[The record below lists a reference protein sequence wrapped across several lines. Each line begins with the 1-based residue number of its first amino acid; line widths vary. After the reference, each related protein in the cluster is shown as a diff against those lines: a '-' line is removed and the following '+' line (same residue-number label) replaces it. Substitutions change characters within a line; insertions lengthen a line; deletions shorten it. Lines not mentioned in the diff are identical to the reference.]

1 MGIGIP
7 VKAQPDLRSF
17 KQVGDQ
23 VERIFADVG
32 RSASGSFSKEFSKA
46 ANEARSASN
55 KFINAYDSVADAQS
69 RAKATE
75 AQLQQTRQKS
85 EDLAKKLSK
94 AEERLAE
101 ARNGD
106 DTKAVSAAEKELERV
121 RDQSARTNT
130 QVIKTAES
138 LSRNKRD
145 EARQTREV
153 AAAYREYAQAQARA
167 AQTPLKAPSFASNNI
182 LSGAL
187 SQSSGVVGQ
196 FSMLGGGAGRAFV
209 SGAVAAIVAGG
220 LAAVGAKAADMVID
234 GFKSV
239 LDAGL
244 DFSNTVN
251 EFQGVTQ
258 SSAADTQRMAAAAR
272 ALGADTTMA
281 GVSAS
286 DAASAMTELAKAGF
300 SVDDAI
306 GAARGTMQLATAAN
320 IEGAQAAEI
329 QANAMNAFGLS
340 ADQASHVADV
350 LANAAVGSSADIPDL
365 ALALQQVGGVAKGFG
380 ENIEDTVAAL
390 GMLANAGIKG
400 SDAGTLLKTTL
411 QSITDQGSPAQDA
424 IKNLG
429 LSLYNFDTGQ
439 FVGFRELFRQLDEAK
454 ARMTPQAFQANS
466 NVLFGS
472 DAMRSAML
480 GNAQSFDT
488 MLAAIDKVGT
498 ASDMAKARMQG
509 WPGIVEGIKNS
520 VGELKLTLFDDLF
533 NTPTGQDVGRKLVGG
548 MSGFVEWVQAHKPEI
563 LQFFGDV
570 VNAAAVMAEGI
581 AMQVGFTAKA
591 FAVMLEQVGTGAKII
606 GDGLQ
611 KLSGPLQH
619 IPDVLLGPNALAL
632 KKFGQDGGAALSEFG
647 EASKRGADSLSGL
660 SGAASEFATGT
671 MPQLNNQ
678 LQGSLGEMA
687 LAESRNRLYSESFKQ
702 ISQAVELTPDGK
714 AIVVKE
720 NTPEV
725 MEKLRQLGFAVQQ
738 LPNGTMTVTVEYR
751 DPSGKV
757 VDPNQLGTSQR
768 QADDRNSRPHSW
780 NLTPPSTTPTTGTDN
795 TLPSSG
801 GGSEP
806 KPFFDES
813 LWKVA
818 APGGFVGRPVGP
830 VDSAKVFD
838 AQSAEMN
845 ARDNY
850 EQARLRVLEL
860 EAKGNASQSELVS
873 ARNQVQESER
883 SWQKAQR
890 ELIEAQKGIVDKASK
905 QTQTL
910 ADGLGDIGAALDND
924 LGISK
929 GLPGLADNLVRFI
942 ASLAAAPM
950 LGSLSAI
957 SKSAGDEGSGIIGI
971 AASTGAF
978 GPTFMPEANTTTTGA
993 PASPGL
999 VGMPNASIMPS
1010 MLKDTGSVPSG
1021 PQSRQAA
1028 ALVEQM
1034 FGSQLRGP
1042 IGGSRDNNTAKGTHD
1057 AGLSIDIP
1065 IGPDQMALGDQI
1077 RDFLQSNAAALGLE
1091 YTIWRDQGIYPGT
1104 GGKTSFTTPGHQNHT
1119 DAHFNGTG
1127 GTGGSIATGSDGA
1140 FAPTGVVSASGGA
1153 TPVFVVNMPSGGFTG
1168 IPAGPAGKPTAG
1180 AAGGTG
1186 PLAGGSIPGMLSADA
1201 GKQQIADYILN
1212 RAQGLGY
1219 SREQANDFLIQAFG
1233 ESGLNPK
1240 ASNPAGWDGIFQF
1253 DKPTWAMA
1261 GGGDI
1266 QNPQQNIDNY
1276 FRLAAQRGLT
1286 PANFTSGSQL
1296 GTQVSIGGPWHPDN
1310 AQRGHLNRAKA
1321 GAAPYIQSYGNGV
1334 DSSPGLSPGG
1344 PTGPAPNTALP
1355 PLPPVGSV
1363 GAGES
1368 APLGASQG
1376 MSYPAMPGG
1385 GGIGV
1390 GGMAMDAAMMGAGAL
1405 NAIAP
1410 GAGAAA
1416 QIGIQVANRTAKYLG
1431 QVAGIGVSGILE
1443 TLSVGDNPLGSIGN
1457 SWLGKAAGGL
1467 AGARPALPNMAGK
1480 APAPENPQ
1488 GGPQGAADAAGQKAG
1503 NTANITI
1510 NNNGATPDQNGKDVA
1525 AHTAAMWAPSGR
1537 Q

>member
-23 VERIFADVG
+23 VEKIFADVG

-46 ANEARSASN
+46 ASEARSASN

-69 RAKATE
+69 RARATE

-85 EDLAKKLSK
+85 QDLASKLAK
-94 AEERLAE
+94 AEERLAD
-101 ARNGD
+101 ARTGD
-106 DTKAVSAAEKELERV
+106 DTKAVAAAEKELERV
-121 RDQSARTNT
+121 RDQAARTNT
-130 QVIKTAES
+130 QVIKTAET

-167 AQTPLKAPSFASNNI
+167 TQTPLKAPSFASNNI

-187 SQSSGVVGQ
+187 SQSSGMVGQ
-196 FSMLGGGAGRAFV
+196 FSMLGGGAGKAFV

-234 GFKSV
+234 GFKTV

-320 IEGAQAAEI
+320 IDGAQAAEI
-329 QANAMNAFGLS
+329 QANAMNAFGIS

-390 GMLANAGIKG
+390 GMFANAGIKG
-400 SDAGTLLKTTL
+400 SDAGTLLKTTM

-498 ASDMAKARMQG
+498 ASDMSKARMQG

-520 VGELKLTLFDDLF
+520 VSELKLTLFDDLF
-533 NTPTGQDVGRKLVGG
+533 NTPAGQDVGRKLVGG
-548 MSGFVEWVQAHKPEI
+548 LSGFVEWVQTHKPEI

-570 VNAAAVMAEGI
+570 VNAAALMAEGI

-619 IPDVLLGPNALAL
+619 IPDILLGPQAQAL
-632 KKFGQDGGAALSEFG
+632 KRFGQDGGAALSEFG

-671 MPQLNNQ
+671 MPRLNSQ

-702 ISQAVELTPDGK
+702 ISQAVEMTPDGK

-725 MEKLRQLGFAVQQ
+725 MEKLKQLGFAVQQ

-757 VDPNQLGTSQR
+757 VDPNQLGVSQR
-768 QADDRNSRPHSW
+768 QQDDRNSRPHNW
-780 NLTPPSTTPTTGTDN
+780 FPPTTTPSPTGTDN
-795 TLPSSG
+795 TLPTTG
-801 GGSEP
+801 GSGSEP

-830 VDSAKVFD
+830 VDPAKVFD

-890 ELIEAQKGIVDKASK
+890 ELIDAQKGIVDKASK
-905 QTQTL
+905 QTQSL

-942 ASLAAAPM
+942 ASLAAAPL
-950 LGSLSAI
+950 LGQLSAI
-957 SKSAGDEGSGIIGI
+957 SKAAGDEGSGIIGI
-971 AASTGAF
+971 AASTGAL
-978 GPTFMPEANTTTTGA
+978 GPSFMPGAATAPGVSDSTGLPGVA
-993 PASPGL
+993 SVGGSYGLPAGT
-999 VGMPNASIMPS
+999 
-1010 MLKDTGSVPSG
+1010 DTGGYGSSG
-1021 PQSRQAA
+1021 PVFPDWVHQLEQAFGVKASTYSGHQETDRQEAGYA
-1028 ALVEQM
+1028 PNPNHENRGIDWSGSPEAMQRFADYLKTVPGMEQV
-1034 FGSQLRGP
+1034 
-1042 IGGSRDNNTAKGTHD
+1042 IWNGGG
-1057 AGLSIDIP
+1057 
-1065 IGPDQMALGDQI
+1065 M
-1077 RDFLQSNAAALGLE
+1077 
-1091 YTIWRDQGIYPGT
+1091 GT
-1104 GGKTSFTTPGHQNHT
+1104 GDTVEIAGGRPQPGYFAGDLAGHGNHVHT
-1119 DAHFNGTG
+1119 RQSSPIPLPG
-1127 GTGGSIATGSDGA
+1127 GVVGGDGA
-1140 FAPTGVVSASGGA
+1140 YAPTGVTASPFSSSGSA
-1153 TPVFVVNMPSGGFTG
+1153 TPVFVVNMPGGGF
-1168 IPAGPAGKPTAG
+1168 
-1180 AAGGTG
+1180 
-1186 PLAGGSIPGMLSADA
+1186 
-1201 GKQQIADYILN
+1201 
-1212 RAQGLGY
+1212 
-1219 SREQANDFLIQAFG
+1219 
-1233 ESGLNPK
+1233 SGLTGATTGFP
-1240 ASNPAGWDGIFQF
+1240 ASG
-1253 DKPTWAMA
+1253 
-1261 GGGDI
+1261 
-1266 QNPQQNIDNY
+1266 
-1276 FRLAAQRGLT
+1276 RG
-1286 PANFTSGSQL
+1286 S
-1296 GTQVSIGGPWHPDN
+1296 
-1310 AQRGHLNRAKA
+1310 
-1321 GAAPYIQSYGNGV
+1321 
-1334 DSSPGLSPGG
+1334 
-1344 PTGPAPNTALP
+1344 GPAPGPGANVNLWDSVAAAESSGNWSNNDTGNNGHFGGLQFSPETWKDYGGVDLTGLTNPADATREQQIEIANRTAFNGYNGRAPQGLSAWQAITDGNVPGVTTGTPASAFGTGATGLP

-1368 APLGASQG
+1368 APLGAGTG
-1376 MSYPAMPGG
+1376 MAYPSNSAGG
-1385 GGIGV
+1385 GLGV

-1416 QIGIQVANRTAKYLG
+1416 QIGIQVANRAIKYAG
-1431 QVAGIGVSGILE
+1431 QVAGIGVSGLFE
-1443 TLSVGDNPLGSIGN
+1443 TLSVGDNPMGSIGN
-1457 SWLGKAAGGL
+1457 SWFGKIAGGL

-1480 APAPENPQ
+1480 APAPQSPQ
-1488 GGPQGAADAAGQKAG
+1488 GGMQGAADAGGQKAG

-1510 NNNGATPDQNGKDVA
+1510 NNQGATPDQNGKDVA
-1525 AHTAAMWAPSGR
+1525 AHTAAMWAPAGR

>member
-23 VERIFADVG
+23 VEKIFADVG

-46 ANEARSASN
+46 ANEARSASS
-55 KFINAYDSVADAQS
+55 KFANAYDSVADAQS

-101 ARNGD
+101 ARKGD
-106 DTKAVSAAEKELERV
+106 NAKEAAAAEKELERI
-121 RDQSARTNT
+121 RDQAARTNT
-130 QVIKTAES
+130 QIIRTSEA
-138 LSRNKRD
+138 LGRNKRD
-145 EARQTREV
+145 EARQTRE
-153 AAAYREYAQAQARA
+153 ATAAYREYAQAQARA
-167 AQTPLKAPSFASNNI
+167 AQTPLKAPSFASNNV

-187 SQSSGVVGQ
+187 SQSSGIVGQ

-209 SGAVAAIVAGG
+209 GGAVAAILAGG
-220 LAAVGAKAADMVID
+220 LVSAGAKAAGLVVD

-239 LDAGL
+239 MDTGI
-244 DFSNTVN
+244 DFSKTVN
-251 EFQGVTQ
+251 NFQGVTQ

-272 ALGADTTMA
+272 ALGADTSLA

-286 DAASAMTELAKAGF
+286 NAASAMTELAKAGF
-300 SVDDAI
+300 SVNDAI
-306 GAARGTMQLATAAN
+306 GAARGTMQLATAAQ
-320 IEGAQAAEI
+320 IDGAQAAEI
-329 QANAMNAFGLS
+329 QANAINAFGLNADS
-340 ADQASHVADV
+340 AAHVADV

-365 ALALQQVGGVAKGFG
+365 ALALQQVGGISKGFG
-380 ENIEDTVAAL
+380 ENIEDTAAAL
-390 GMLANAGIKG
+390 GMFANAGIKG
-400 SDAGTLLKTTL
+400 SDAGTLLKTTM
-411 QSITDQGSPAQDA
+411 QSITDQGNPAQNA
-424 IKNLG
+424 IKAMNLQ
-429 LSLYNFDTGQ
+429 LYDFDTHQ

-454 ARMTPQAFQANS
+454 KRMTPEAFQANA
-466 NVLFGS
+466 NVLFGT
-472 DAMRSAML
+472 DAMRAAVL
-480 GNAQSFDT
+480 GNVDSFDT
-488 MLAAIDKVGT
+488 MLATVNKVGT
-498 ASDMAKARMQG
+498 ASNVAQAQMQG
-509 WPGIVEGIKNS
+509 WPGIMEGVANS
-520 VGELKLTLFDDLF
+520 TEALKLSFYDLF
-533 NTPTGQDVGRKLVGG
+533 NTPAGQDLGKKLVDGMGG
-548 MSGFVEWVQAHKPEI
+548 LVEWVNTHKPEI

-570 VNAAAVMAEGI
+570 VNAAALMAEGI

-619 IPDVLLGPNALAL
+619 IPDILLGPQAQAL
-632 KKFGQDGGAALSEFG
+632 KRFGQDGGAALSEFG

-671 MPQLNNQ
+671 MPRFNSQ

-702 ISQAVELTPDGK
+702 ISQAVEMTPDGK

-725 MEKLRQLGFAVQQ
+725 MEKLKQLGFAVQS

-757 VDPNQLGTSQR
+757 LDPNQLGVSQR
-768 QADDRNSRPHSW
+768 QQDDRNSRPHSW
-780 NLTPPSTTPTTGTDN
+780 LPPSTATPSPTGTDN
-795 TLPSSG
+795 TMPTPG
-801 GGSEP
+801 GSGSEP

-905 QTQTL
+905 QTQSL

-942 ASLAAAPM
+942 ASLAAAPL

-957 SKSAGDEGSGIIGI
+957 SKARGDEGSGLMGI
-971 AASTGAF
+971 LASTGKLGPSFMPGAATAPGVSDSTGLPGVASVGGSYGLPTGTDTGGYGSSGPVFPDWVHQLEQAF
-978 GPTFMPEANTTTTGA
+978 GVKASTYSGHQETDRQEAGYA
-993 PASPGL
+993 PNPNHENRGIDWSGSPQAMQAFADYL
-999 VGMPNASIMPS
+999 KTVPGM
-1010 MLKDTGSVPSG
+1010 
-1021 PQSRQAA
+1021 
-1028 ALVEQM
+1028 EQV
-1034 FGSQLRGP
+1034 
-1042 IGGSRDNNTAKGTHD
+1042 IWNGGG
-1057 AGLSIDIP
+1057 
-1065 IGPDQMALGDQI
+1065 M
-1077 RDFLQSNAAALGLE
+1077 
-1091 YTIWRDQGIYPGT
+1091 GT
-1104 GGKTSFTTPGHQNHT
+1104 GDTVEIAGGRSQPGYFAGDLAGHGNHVHT
-1119 DAHFNGTG
+1119 RQSSPIPLPG
-1127 GTGGSIATGSDGA
+1127 GVVGGDGA
-1140 FAPTGVVSASGGA
+1140 YAPTGVTASPFSSSGSA
-1153 TPVFVVNMPSGGFTG
+1153 TPVFVVNMPGGGF
-1168 IPAGPAGKPTAG
+1168 
-1180 AAGGTG
+1180 
-1186 PLAGGSIPGMLSADA
+1186 
-1201 GKQQIADYILN
+1201 
-1212 RAQGLGY
+1212 
-1219 SREQANDFLIQAFG
+1219 
-1233 ESGLNPK
+1233 SGLTGAPTGSP
-1240 ASNPAGWDGIFQF
+1240 ASG
-1253 DKPTWAMA
+1253 
-1261 GGGDI
+1261 
-1266 QNPQQNIDNY
+1266 
-1276 FRLAAQRGLT
+1276 RG
-1286 PANFTSGSQL
+1286 S
-1296 GTQVSIGGPWHPDN
+1296 
-1310 AQRGHLNRAKA
+1310 
-1321 GAAPYIQSYGNGV
+1321 
-1334 DSSPGLSPGG
+1334 
-1344 PTGPAPNTALP
+1344 GPAPGPGAGVNLWDSVAAAESSGNWSNNDTGNNGHFGGLQFSPETWKDYGGVDLTGLTNPADATREQQIEIANRTAFNGYNGRAPQGLSAWQAITDGNVPGVTTGTPASAFGTGATGLP

-1368 APLGASQG
+1368 APLGAGTG
-1376 MSYPAMPGG
+1376 MAYPSNSAGG
-1385 GGIGV
+1385 GLGV

-1416 QIGIQVANRTAKYLG
+1416 QIGIQVANRAIKYAG
-1431 QVAGIGVSGILE
+1431 QVAGIGVSGLFE

-1457 SWLGKAAGGL
+1457 SWFGKIAGGL

-1480 APAPENPQ
+1480 APAPQNPQ
-1488 GGPQGAADAAGQKAG
+1488 GGAQGNADTAGQKAG
-1503 NTANITI
+1503 NVANINIT
-1510 NNNGATPDQNGKDVA
+1510 NQGATPDQNGKDVA
-1525 AHTAAMWAPSGR
+1525 AHTAAMWAPAGR